1 MLQAMKTENNIANN
15 KIIDFPTNKVLE
27 NYLKKFIISKEVFSY
42 DILADKED
50 FNLLERYYKDSYEHA
65 ETLVMDDEY
74 VGITFENLDR
84 ICKILK
90 K

>member
-1 MLQAMKTENNIANN
+1 MLEATKMDDYKTDN
-15 KIIDFPTNKVLE
+15 KIIDFPTDKVLE
-27 NYLKKFIISKEVFSY
+27 NYLKKFIISKEVFSC
-42 DILADKED
+42 DILVDKED
-50 FNLLERYYKDSYEHA
+50 FNLLERYYKDSYEQA

>member
-1 MLQAMKTENNIANN
+1 MLQAMKTENNITNN
-15 KIIDFPTNKVLE
+15 KIIDFPTDKVLE
-27 NYLKKFIISKEVFSY
+27 NYLKKFIISKEVFSC
-42 DILADKED
+42 DLLADKED
-50 FNLLERYYKDSYEHA
+50 FNLLERYYKDSYEQA